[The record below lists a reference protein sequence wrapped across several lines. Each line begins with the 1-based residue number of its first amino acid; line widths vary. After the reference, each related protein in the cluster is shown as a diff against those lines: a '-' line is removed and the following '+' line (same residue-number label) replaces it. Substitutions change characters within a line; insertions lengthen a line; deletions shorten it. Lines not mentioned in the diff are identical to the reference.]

1 MSRFLFIVLLI
12 WVCCSCTFL
21 HRNNNVPVEMSM
33 WEYTDSD
40 VENLSLLCKIWGF
53 MKYYHPEVRAG
64 KYDWDH
70 ELLCVMPSLVSLPS
84 KEKRNEVLVEWIDQ
98 FDFKKKRGNYTLCAS
113 DSIKL
118 LPDLKWIEDK
128 GSLGMV
134 LSDKLKEIRDAKRD
148 TTSYY
153 VNLGNEN
160 IGNAVFTHEER
171 YSKCIFPN
179 ISYQLLSLFRLWNA
193 IQYYFPYKYLLK
205 NSWDDVLLDNI
216 PAF

>member
-98 FDFKKKRGNYTLCAS
+98 FDFKKKRGTAIYVS
-113 DSIKL
+113 
-118 LPDLKWIEDK
+118 
-128 GSLGMV
+128 
-134 LSDKLKEIRDAKRD
+134 KR
-148 TTSYY
+148 
-153 VNLGNEN
+153 GK
-160 IGNAVFTHEER
+160 R
-171 YSKCIFPN
+171 SKN
-179 ISYQLLSLFRLWNA
+179 
-193 IQYYFPYKYLLK
+193 
-205 NSWDDVLLDNI
+205 
-216 PAF
+216 